1 MLAGLIESHAMP
13 MLYQGNVAVVTGW
26 FERMPKSLLY
36 TSPMIGIARA
46 WSLALMERR
55 ATDRAA
61 IEQALQAAEEALKR
75 VNAPETLR
83 NLIAGHAASI
93 HAFSIDARV
102 LLNGNPEQLIAIAQQ
117 AQRLLPEAETAIRS
131 VNAMIIGNGYAR
143 LGDLPAAERAFQQT
157 FADGVAGLNYYAAI
171 YGPINLIL
179 IALIKGALSAAL
191 ELCEANIDRFNRL
204 LAGQRFPPI
213 GALSVLKGCVLLE
226 QSRLAEA
233 EQELTQGLSL
243 LQWTGEF
250 RTHLKGY
257 TALARLRGILGDWS
271 GAMENL
277 RLLEAARPEGALYA
291 QALRQR
297 LAVRDPAGS
306 NLSLEE
312 ARLWLSH
319 AAIRFDALPDLT
331 GVDPITET
339 LLRTHLSVAHIVA
352 RLAARNPRAY
362 ALADVQRYLARQETI
377 AQAHDLA
384 GWLIE
389 IWLARA
395 LIDRLEGSAESALG
409 RLQLALGAAAA

>member
-1 MLAGLIESHAMP
+1 
-13 MLYQGNVAVVTGW
+13 
-26 FERMPKSLLY
+26 
-36 TSPMIGIARA
+36 
-46 WSLALMERR
+46 
-55 ATDRAA
+55 
-61 IEQALQAAEEALKR
+61 
-75 VNAPETLR
+75 
-83 NLIAGHAASI
+83 
-93 HAFSIDARV
+93 
-102 LLNGNPEQLIAIAQQ
+102 
-117 AQRLLPEAETAIRS
+117 
-131 VNAMIIGNGYAR
+131 
-143 LGDLPAAERAFQQT
+143 
-157 FADGVAGLNYYAAI
+157 
-171 YGPINLIL
+171 
-179 IALIKGALSAAL
+179 
-191 ELCEANIDRFNRL
+191 
-204 LAGQRFPPI
+204 
-213 GALSVLKGCVLLE
+213 
-226 QSRLAEA
+226 
-233 EQELTQGLSL
+233 
-243 LQWTGEF
+243 
-250 RTHLKGY
+250 
-257 TALARLRGILGDWS
+257 
-271 GAMENL
+271 MENL

-312 ARLWLSH
+312 ARLWLLH

-409 RLQLALGAAAA
+409 RLQLALGAAAPRGYVQLFLDEADLLRPLLEEAEPLLTDGEVLVFARRLLAAMPRATARSANSLVDADQLSDRELDVLRLLAGGQSYKEIGERLFLSLNTVQFHIKSIYRKLAVNKRMQAIDRARALMLI